1 MTRETSRES
10 YKLLLESG
18 KLPDAQGTILSAIV
32 AKPNSTSGEICHE
45 LKLENVNAWR
55 ARFTELQARGLI
67 VESGTRKCLVS
78 GRTTLTWVYSGR
90 TKPLVPKRRATRGQL
105 AALLKKALPSI
116 NGTLAE
122 EIRAALA

>member
-10 YKLLLESG
+10 YKLLVESG
-18 KLPDAQGTILSAIV
+18 ALPVSQAKILEAIV
-32 AKPNSTSGEICHE
+32 AKPNSTSGEVCSE
-45 LKLENVNAWR
+45 LGLENVNAWR

-90 TKPLVPKRRATRGQL
+90 TKPLAVKRRATRKQL
-105 AALLKKALPSI
+105 AALLKRTLPFI

-122 EIRAALA
+122 DIRAAL